1 MINRVLPY
9 YLEDRSGHYTG
20 TDFDE
25 IYDRLFL
32 RVARPTPAQALAAHY
47 PGPDAALTLM
57 IYDTGRRSASPRLSR
72 PPPREPAAILE
83 FGANGA
89 LGTISFV
96 EARVSMPMAQ
106 YLRKTSMFAG
116 SLSRKFTA
124 ANGEEYRWIHHAVK
138 DHEWSCV
145 DSRDYVVAHYSV
157 KSSEKV
163 AYNTSGNV
171 LTIYEP
177 FTHLAIEILAT
188 LTIMRHLA
196 AEKY

>member
-1 MINRVLPY
+1 MINRTLPY
-9 YLEDRSGHYTG
+9 CLEDRTGHYMG

-32 RVARPTPAQALAAHY
+32 RIARPSPSQVPHSSET
-47 PGPDAALTLM
+47 TLM
-57 IYDTGRRSASPRLSR
+57 IYNTGRRSSSHRLSR
-72 PPPREPAAILE
+72 PPSREPSAILD
-83 FGANGA
+83 FGLNGT
-89 LGTISFV
+89 LGTIWFAESG
-96 EARVSMPMAQ
+96 VSMPIGQ

-124 ANGEEYRWIHHAVK
+124 MNGEEYRWIHRAVK
-138 DHEWSCV
+138 DYEWSCV
-145 DSRDYVVAHYSV
+145 DSRDYVVAHYHL
-157 KSSEKV
+157 KPPEKP

-177 FTHLAIEILAT
+177 FTHLSIEILAT

-196 AEKY
+196 AGKY

>member
-9 YLEDRSGHYTG
+9 YLEDRTGHYTG

-32 RVARPTPAQALAAHY
+32 RIARPSPAQSAHY
-47 PGPDAALTLM
+47 SETTLM

-72 PPPREPAAILE
+72 PPPREPSIILE
-83 FGANGA
+83 FAANGA
-89 LGTISFV
+89 LGTIEFV
-96 EARVSMPMAQ
+96 ESRMSMPMGQ

-124 ANGEEYRWIHHAVK
+124 ANGEEYRWIYHAVK

-145 DSRDYVVAHYSV
+145 DSRDYVVAHYNL
-157 KSSEKV
+157 KPSEKQ

-177 FTHLAIEILAT
+177 FTHLSIEILAT